1 MASSQKKKKKQRCFA
16 QDKFEHKF
24 LKRADRWNGLGF
36 SKQQQVYRDRNITV
50 TAKEQ
55 TLVAQQQ
62 QLDADRQQ
70 LSSEEARLQA
80 TARQKFREADAAK
93 LHAQRTTVWANNL
106 VRTELGG
113 NKLSRALSLEAR
125 LVDTGYV
132 DLPAARRAVA
142 QKIAQE
148 AVIDKSRS
156 TCSQEARP
164 FGTLI
169 AKGAL
174 ALRPSPKC
182 ITMSRLL
189 TMPFLSMGLLP
200 RVHKP
205 ARERLT
211 QRAWPLRMATI
222 QLGEASS
229 RLSAPLQRWYPR

>member
-93 LHAQRTTVWANNL
+93 LHAQRTTAWANNL

-113 NKLSRALSLEAR
+113 NELSRALSLEAR

-148 AVIDKSRS
+148 AVIDKSR
-156 TCSQEARP
+156 
-164 FGTLI
+164 LNV
-169 AKGAL
+169 
-174 ALRPSPKC
+174 
-182 ITMSRLL
+182 
-189 TMPFLSMGLLP
+189 LP
-200 RVHKP
+200 RGTSVWHFDREGRPRAATITQVHHDESP
-205 ARERLT
+205 PYYAISFDGTTGSAPRETVRERLV
-211 QRAWPLRMATI
+211 PM
-222 QLGEASS
+222 
-229 RLSAPLQRWYPR
+229 